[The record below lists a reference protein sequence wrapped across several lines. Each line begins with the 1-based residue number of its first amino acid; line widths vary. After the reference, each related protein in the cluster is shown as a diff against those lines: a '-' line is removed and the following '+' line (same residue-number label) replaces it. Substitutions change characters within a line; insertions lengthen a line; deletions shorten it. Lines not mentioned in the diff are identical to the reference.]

1 MTESK
6 GQFMVIS
13 AVIISLIVMA
23 TAAAMTEVQNQRFE
37 PKDEAYYINM
47 IRDEA
52 SQVDQANPKEIRNFN
67 NMVNMI
73 DGYDTSSVYWNRDD
87 AGDCFNVT
95 LQGTSSRISM
105 TCVPVDN

>member
-1 MTESK
+1 MEGK

-52 SQVDQANPKEIRNFN
+52 LQVDQGNPKEIRNFN
-67 NMVNMI
+67 KLVDMI
-73 DGYDTSSVYWNRDD
+73 EGYDTSSVYWNRDNS
-87 AGDCFNVT
+87 GDCFNVT
-95 LQGTSSRISM
+95 LRGTSSRISM

>member
-1 MTESK
+1 MTERK

-52 SQVDQANPKEIRNFN
+52 AQVDQANPKEIRNFN

-73 DGYDTSSVYWNRDD
+73 DGYDTGSVYWNRDD
-87 AGDCFNVT
+87 SGDCFNVT
-95 LQGTSSRISM
+95 LQSTSSRISM
-105 TCVPVDN
+105 TCVPVNN